1 MFIEEGGIKLKK
13 KWTFRWV
20 SILLIF
26 VVIASGCG
34 NTEEDSGNEE
44 SASQESNEPVVLRA
58 IMEQVPDS
66 DIVQSMLE
74 DFNQEYPDI
83 TVDIEML
90 PYDQMREKILSSF
103 LAPDP
108 VYDLIVV
115 DNPWMYDFA
124 SEGFLEPLDG
134 MIQEA
139 GDAYNYEDFAAPLR
153 QIAEVDGQT
162 YAIPFYNYALGLIYR
177 EDLFEEHAL
186 NPPESIDELQNHIEE
201 LTTDEIAGTAMQPQ
215 RGYKIFEE
223 WANWLFAEGGAI
235 QDESGNIVLDSPE
248 ARNALT
254 KYIET
259 YNASA
264 PEDSIN
270 WGFDEAM
277 RAVSSGQAATMLSYN
292 WMLPTLNNPD
302 GAAGDLAG
310 RFALTEVPGGKS
322 VLGAWYWAIPANTEQ
337 KDAAWTFIEWITS
350 PEQDLE
356 RVLNG
361 GAPIRMSV
369 MEEAGSHEDGFGEDY
384 YNTVKS
390 ILENASPLADGP
402 NAEEMIQAVGTELSE
417 AVAGK
422 KSVDQAITD
431 ASNKAREI
439 MNEEK

>member
-162 YAIPFYNYALGLIYR
+162 YAIPFYNYALG
-177 EDLFEEHAL
+177 
-186 NPPESIDELQNHIEE
+186 
-201 LTTDEIAGTAMQPQ
+201 
-215 RGYKIFEE
+215 
-223 WANWLFAEGGAI
+223 
-235 QDESGNIVLDSPE
+235 
-248 ARNALT
+248 
-254 KYIET
+254 
-259 YNASA
+259 
-264 PEDSIN
+264 
-270 WGFDEAM
+270 FD
-277 RAVSSGQAATMLSYN
+277 
-292 WMLPTLNNPD
+292 
-302 GAAGDLAG
+302 
-310 RFALTEVPGGKS
+310 
-322 VLGAWYWAIPANTEQ
+322 I
-337 KDAAWTFIEWITS
+337 
-350 PEQDLE
+350 
-356 RVLNG
+356 
-361 GAPIRMSV
+361 
-369 MEEAGSHEDGFGEDY
+369 
-384 YNTVKS
+384 
-390 ILENASPLADGP
+390 
-402 NAEEMIQAVGTELSE
+402 
-417 AVAGK
+417 
-422 KSVDQAITD
+422 
-431 ASNKAREI
+431 
-439 MNEEK
+439 